1 MIVMMMTKKN
11 IPTVWNI
18 PTIITGITAMI
29 IVIMKDISNQ
39 KIEREMSF
47 QKN

>member
-1 MIVMMMTKKN
+1 MEYTYDN
-11 IPTVWNI
+11 Y
-18 PTIITGITAMI
+18 GITAMI
-29 IVIMKDISNQ
+29 IMIIMTIVLIVIMKDISNQ